1 MAYDFPSGPAVGQSF
16 PTGDKTYVWNGYAWS
31 LDPIPGLPSSSE
43 YVLKVGDTMTGHLTL
58 NADPVNPL
66 HAATKQYVDT
76 LLLPLMG
83 GNPGEA
89 LVKGPATPAFGNPI
103 DSGNF

>member
-1 MAYDFPSGPAVGQSF
+1 MAYDFPANPAVGQSY

-66 HAATKQYVDT
+66 HAATKQYVGSGKTAND
-76 LLLPLMG
+76 
-83 GNPGEA
+83 A
-89 LVKGPATPAFGNPI
+89 VKMVLEQVIA
-103 DSGNF
+103 DRK